1 MNMLVSMGG
10 GLDLSPGQVIEWFS
24 QESHFAITV
33 AFSPTRGIKWYRL
46 IFREAL

>member
-24 QESHFAITV
+24 QESHFTV
-33 AFSPTRGIKWYRL
+33 TVDLSPTRSIKWYRL
-46 IFREAL
+46 TSRETL